1 MSYAPTHVNTPPTT
15 LPSSSVSATGADP
28 ASLKMLLMVPV
39 TDEFRID
46 GDDEDTY
53 ATDVGARR

>member
-1 MSYAPTHVNTPPTT
+1 M
-15 LPSSSVSATGADP
+15 SATGADP